1 MSFTG
6 VDLGAF
12 YQKAVFLSRSD
23 SAIKPPAEARSVG
36 VPAAWVGVVSVS
48 VSMPSGLLRG

>member
-12 YQKAVFLSRSD
+12 YQKTAPLSRSD
-23 SAIKPPAEARSVG
+23 SAIKPPVVTAQQAVAL
-36 VPAAWVGVVSVS
+36 AA
-48 VSMPSGLLRG
+48 